1 MKRNARAPAPTVA
14 TVAAAVALAALAAVA
29 PGCAAAPDDEPTD
42 AVEQGAQPIDRLL
55 IGKAAKYPADRSLR
69 AQLPVLDASMI
80 ARRKAAWAIVEKV
93 VAPVPIAARIA
104 GKPRPMLPR
113 LQTWY
118 SREDVLPM
126 FDRLF
131 RALPPGKQ
139 KAHARFAPS
148 AIAAVFPWNATMA
161 PTLASFTEERR
172 SARLRELA
180 TPSGVHSLGK
190 DARVLMSPAY
200 VEHLLRSYP
209 EIAACQ
215 VPAASAE
222 PATATSFASCLDG
235 EFPIDAAAVKMR
247 WMPTSLPMP
256 TYDTSPA
263 ALATKLAAADF
274 GTGDGAA
281 EPDESS
287 IYTMRLTPETS
298 MRLAAVH
305 IMTKEL
311 RDWAWIT
318 LWWSNDPGSD
328 FGSDRPAS
336 LSGSAGGPWGNYK
349 MCVVTAYEE
358 KDMAARAQA
367 GEPASW
373 CSNPYLET
381 GAHAA
386 TTSCIGCHQHGGTPE
401 TTDSILSSP
410 LRFPSNGRAKVR
422 KNFPTDYAY
431 TTSAGLD
438 LAAEI
443 RSRIDALTAW

>member
-1 MKRNARAPAPTVA
+1 LRRNVRAPAR
-14 TVAAAVALAALAAVA
+14 VAATGAALLALAALAAAA
-29 PGCAAAPDDEPTD
+29 PGCAVEPTDEPID

-55 IGKAAKYPADRSLR
+55 IGKASRYPADRSLR
-69 AQLPVLDASMI
+69 AQLPALDANM
-80 ARRKAAWAIVEKV
+80 ALRRKAAWAIVEKI

-104 GKPRPMLPR
+104 DHPRPVLPR
-113 LQTWY
+113 FQTWY
-118 SREDVLPM
+118 SREDLLPM

-131 RALPPGKQ
+131 RALPAAKQ
-139 KAHARFAPS
+139 KAHARFTES
-148 AIAAVFPWNATMA
+148 AIAGVFPWNATMA

-172 SARLRELA
+172 AARAREL
-180 TPSGVHSLGK
+180 TSTKGVHSLGK

-200 VEHLLRSYP
+200 VGHLLRSYP

-215 VPAASAE
+215 VPASDAE
-222 PATATSFASCLDG
+222 PASQSNFASCLDG
-235 EFPIDAAAVKMR
+235 EFPTEAAAVKMR
-247 WMPTSLPMP
+247 WMPASAPMP

-263 ALATKLAAADF
+263 ALSAKLAAADF
-274 GTGDGAA
+274 GTGDGTADPA
-281 EPDESS
+281 ESS
-287 IYTMRLTPETS
+287 IYTMQLTPETS

-318 LWWSNDPGSD
+318 LWWSNDPSSD

-336 LSGSAGGPWGNYK
+336 LSALGGPWGNYK

-358 KDMAARAQA
+358 KDMAARAVT
-367 GEPASW
+367 GDPASW

-401 TTDSILSSP
+401 TTESILSSP
-410 LRFPSNGRAKVR
+410 VRFPSNGRTKVR
-422 KNFPTDYAY
+422 KNFPADYAY
-431 TTSAGLD
+431 TTTAGLD
-438 LAAEI
+438 VAAEV